1 MRVHRLKRII
11 KREAIMINIEQLHA
25 QFVIDDK
32 GNKQSV
38 ILPISTF
45 QELLEDIN
53 DLAMVA
59 ERKDEPTTTHNDF
72 IKELKKD
79 GML

>member
-1 MRVHRLKRII
+1 
-11 KREAIMINIEQLHA
+11 MINIDQLHP
-25 QFVIDDK
+25 QFITDEK

-53 DLAMVA
+53 DLAMIA

>member
-1 MRVHRLKRII
+1 
-11 KREAIMINIEQLHA
+11 MINIEQLHA

>member
-1 MRVHRLKRII
+1 
-11 KREAIMINIEQLHA
+11 MINIEQLHP
-25 QFVIDDK
+25 QFIIDDK

-38 ILPISTF
+38 ILPISAF

-53 DLAMVA
+53 DLAMIA

>member
-1 MRVHRLKRII
+1 
-11 KREAIMINIEQLHA
+11 MINIEQLHP
-25 QFVIDDK
+25 QFITDEK

-53 DLAMVA
+53 DLAMIA

>member
-1 MRVHRLKRII
+1 
-11 KREAIMINIEQLHA
+11 MINIEQLHP
-25 QFVIDDK
+25 QFITDEK

-38 ILPISTF
+38 ILPISAL

-59 ERKDEPTTTHNDF
+59 ERKAEPTVTHNDLVN
-72 IKELKKD
+72 ELKKD
-79 GML
+79 GLL